1 MINKSRKTP
10 IAFASIQTA
19 GLGAIS
25 FGIFQI
31 YQSNLL
37 GGIIM
42 VAVGWFLRFSFMLNM
57 MASFLTYLTST
68 PATKS
73 ILLAF

>member
-1 MINKSRKTP
+1 MVNISCKTP

-25 FGIFQI
+25 FGILQL
-31 YQSNLL
+31 YQGNLL

-42 VAVGWFLRFSFMLNM
+42 VAVGWFLL
-57 MASFLTYLTST
+57 YV
-68 PATKS
+68 KYDG
-73 ILLAF
+73 ILSNIFNIHPGN

>member
-10 IAFASIQTA
+10 IVFASIQTA

-42 VAVGWFLRFSFMLNM
+42 VAVVAVGWFLL
-57 MASFLTYLTST
+57 YV
-68 PATKS
+68 KYDG
-73 ILLAF
+73 ILSNIFNIHPSN

>member
-25 FGIFQI
+25 FGIFQL

-42 VAVGWFLRFSFMLNM
+42 VAVVAVGWFLL
-57 MASFLTYLTST
+57 YV
-68 PATKS
+68 KYDG
-73 ILLAF
+73 ILSNIFNIHPSN

>member
-1 MINKSRKTP
+1 MVDKDCKTP

-37 GGIIM
+37 NGIIM
-42 VAVGWFLRFSFMLNM
+42 VAVGWFLLYVKYDGILSNIFNIH
-57 MASFLTYLTST
+57 

-73 ILLAF
+73 ILHLF

>member
-10 IAFASIQTA
+10 IVFASIQTA
-19 GLGAIS
+19 GLSAIS

-42 VAVGWFLRFSFMLNM
+42 VAVGWFLL
-57 MASFLTYLTST
+57 YV
-68 PATKS
+68 KYDG
-73 ILLAF
+73 ILSNIFNIHPGN

>member
-1 MINKSRKTP
+1 MVYENCKTP
-10 IAFASIQTA
+10 IVFASIQTA
-19 GLGAIS
+19 GLSAIS

-42 VAVGWFLRFSFMLNM
+42 VAVGWFLLYVSMLNM
-57 MASFLTYLTST
+57 MAFSLTYLTST
-68 PATKS
+68 QATKS
-73 ILLAF
+73 ILPAF

>member
-19 GLGAIS
+19 GLSAIS

-42 VAVGWFLRFSFMLNM
+42 VAVGWFLL
-57 MASFLTYLTST
+57 YV
-68 PATKS
+68 KYDG
-73 ILLAF
+73 ILSNIFNIHPGN

>member
-42 VAVGWFLRFSFMLNM
+42 VAVVAVGWFLL
-57 MASFLTYLTST
+57 YV
-68 PATKS
+68 KYDG
-73 ILLAF
+73 ILSNIFNIHPSN

>member
-1 MINKSRKTP
+1 MVNENCKTP

-19 GLGAIS
+19 GLSAIS
-25 FGIFQI
+25 FGIFQL

-42 VAVGWFLRFSFMLNM
+42 VAVGWFLL
-57 MASFLTYLTST
+57 YV
-68 PATKS
+68 KYDG
-73 ILLAF
+73 ILSNIFNIHPGN

>member
-1 MINKSRKTP
+1 MAYENCKTP
-10 IAFASIQTA
+10 IVFASIQTA
-19 GLGAIS
+19 GLSAIS
-25 FGIFQI
+25 FGIFQL

-42 VAVGWFLRFSFMLNM
+42 VAVGWFLLMLSM
-57 MASFLTYLTST
+57 TASFLTYLTSI

>member
-10 IAFASIQTA
+10 IVFASIQTA

-25 FGIFQI
+25 FGIFQL

-42 VAVGWFLRFSFMLNM
+42 VAVVAVGWFLL
-57 MASFLTYLTST
+57 YV
-68 PATKS
+68 KYDG
-73 ILLAF
+73 ILSNIFNIHPSN

>member
-1 MINKSRKTP
+1 MVNENCKTP

-25 FGIFQI
+25 FGILQL
-31 YQSNLL
+31 YQGNLL

-42 VAVGWFLRFSFMLNM
+42 VAVGWFLRSFSTFHVK
-57 MASFLTYLTST
+57 YDG
-68 PATKS
+68 
-73 ILLAF
+73 ILSNIFNIHPSN

>member
-10 IAFASIQTA
+10 IVFASIQTA
-19 GLGAIS
+19 GLSAIS

-42 VAVGWFLRFSFMLNM
+42 VAVGWFLLYVSMLNM
-57 MASFLTYLTST
+57 MAFSLTYLTST
-68 PATKS
+68 PATKN
-73 ILLAF
+73 ILLAL

>member
-42 VAVGWFLRFSFMLNM
+42 VAVGWFLL
-57 MASFLTYLTST
+57 YV
-68 PATKS
+68 KYDG
-73 ILLAF
+73 ILSNIFNIHPGN

>member
-1 MINKSRKTP
+1 MVNKSCKTP

-19 GLGAIS
+19 GLSAIS

-42 VAVGWFLRFSFMLNM
+42 VAVGWFLL
-57 MASFLTYLTST
+57 YV
-68 PATKS
+68 KYDG
-73 ILLAF
+73 ILSNIFNIHPSN

>member
-19 GLGAIS
+19 GLSAIS
-25 FGIFQI
+25 FGIFQL

-42 VAVGWFLRFSFMLNM
+42 VAVGWFLL
-57 MASFLTYLTST
+57 YV
-68 PATKS
+68 KYDG
-73 ILLAF
+73 ILSNIFNIHPSN

>member
-19 GLGAIS
+19 GLSAIS

-42 VAVGWFLRFSFMLNM
+42 VAVVAVGWFLL
-57 MASFLTYLTST
+57 YV
-68 PATKS
+68 KYDG
-73 ILLAF
+73 ILSNIFNIHPSN

>member
-42 VAVGWFLRFSFMLNM
+42 VAVGWFLL
-57 MASFLTYLTST
+57 YV
-68 PATKS
+68 KYDG
-73 ILLAF
+73 ILSNIFNIHPSN

>member
-1 MINKSRKTP
+1 MVNENCKTP
-10 IAFASIQTA
+10 IVFASIQTA

-25 FGIFQI
+25 FGIFQL

-42 VAVGWFLRFSFMLNM
+42 VAVGWFLL
-57 MASFLTYLTST
+57 YV
-68 PATKS
+68 KYDG
-73 ILLAF
+73 ILSNIFNIHPGN

>member
-1 MINKSRKTP
+1 MVNESCKTP
-10 IAFASIQTA
+10 IVFASIQTA

-25 FGIFQI
+25 FGIFQL

-42 VAVGWFLRFSFMLNM
+42 VAVVAVGWFLL
-57 MASFLTYLTST
+57 YV
-68 PATKS
+68 KYDG
-73 ILLAF
+73 ILSNIFNIHPSN